1 MYTQGGRFVYR
12 YVNHAPW
19 EFGGGSGNFHGTP
32 LVRLEVNQH
41 FGGQPRNVTIDSV
54 KVSQE
59 V

>member
-1 MYTQGGRFVYR
+1 MYR

-19 EFGGGSGNFHGTP
+19 EFGGGGSGNFHGTP